1 MSAPWMVSASKAE
14 AASAQCPCPPAL
26 STRFDLA
33 LYSPSGSNLPMCG
46 FILLVPVICQSSWE
60 GKELKGER
68 QEILIP
74 PPEWAPSFPSLPLLR
89 TDLGVS
95 MSLLQSTDIRHQP
108 GAIGSHRGKA
118 QQTVSSEHSQKTL
131 NLELSAG
138 ILGAPFPGIKS

>member
-1 MSAPWMVSASKAE
+1 MSASLDGECSKAE

-60 GKELKGER
+60 GKELKGEW

-74 PPEWAPSFPSLPLLR
+74 PPEWAPSFPSWPLLR

-95 MSLLQSTDIRHQP
+95 MSLLQSTDIRH
-108 GAIGSHRGKA
+108 
-118 QQTVSSEHSQKTL
+118 
-131 NLELSAG
+131 
-138 ILGAPFPGIKS
+138 